1 SASVAMTFTINNPQP
16 EGGSAS
22 AGSNALTLDVV
33 GVGFT
38 HDSVVFVN
46 GNPRVTTFVS
56 STMLQATLLASDL
69 SQSGALTIT
78 VMNPPPGGGTSSPI
92 SFGNPVPQVSLLSP
106 SSAVA
111 GNFTL
116 SLDVTGVN
124 FMATS
129 IVLVNGAVLPTTY
142 VSSTVLH
149 AAFPASALAQART
162 LNVSVMNPAPG
173 GGTSSPLSFTVS
185 NPQPIASSVSPA
197 SLPAGS
203 SALMF
208 TVTGT
213 GFVSGSAGSVV
224 LVGGSSRV
232 TSFGS
237 STSLQAVLLPGDLS
251 KAGTLDISVVN
262 PPPGGGASSALSFT
276 VTIPVTN
283 PVTNP
288 VPQVSLLSPLSAPP
302 GSVALTLQV
311 TGSNFNTFSSVLVN
325 GSPIPTIYSSPTQ
338 LQATIPASALAQA
351 GTLN

>member
-129 IVLVNGAVLPTTY
+129 SVLVNGVVLTTAYASSTLLHVVLPT
-142 VSSTVLH
+142 SDLGQ
-149 AAFPASALAQART
+149 AAT
-162 LNVSVMNPAPG
+162 LN
-173 GGTSSPLSFTVS
+173 
-185 NPQPIASSVSPA
+185 
-197 SLPAGS
+197 
-203 SALMF
+203 
-208 TVTGT
+208 
-213 GFVSGSAGSVV
+213 
-224 LVGGSSRV
+224 
-232 TSFGS
+232 
-237 STSLQAVLLPGDLS
+237 
-251 KAGTLDISVVN
+251 ISVKN
-262 PPPGGGASSALSFT
+262 PPPGGGTSPAISFS
-276 VTIPVTN
+276 VTN
-283 PVTNP
+283 PVT
-288 VPQVSLLSPLSAPP
+288 VP
-302 GSVALTLQV
+302 
-311 TGSNFNTFSSVLVN
+311 
-325 GSPIPTIYSSPTQ
+325 
-338 LQATIPASALAQA
+338 
-351 GTLN
+351 